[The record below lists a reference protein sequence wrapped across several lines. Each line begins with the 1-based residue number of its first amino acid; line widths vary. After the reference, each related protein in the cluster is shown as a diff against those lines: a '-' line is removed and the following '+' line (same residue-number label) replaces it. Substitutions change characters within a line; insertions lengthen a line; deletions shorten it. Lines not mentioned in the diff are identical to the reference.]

1 MTADFVAT
9 GTVLDTILAH
19 KAEELAAL
27 KRRQPPATLRE
38 AAAAAPPPRDFV
50 AALQRETVAL
60 IAEVKHA
67 SPSRG
72 VLITDFDPQR
82 LATGYAANG
91 AAAISVLTDER
102 FFQGSLDDLRTVRA
116 AVDLPILRKDF
127 TLDPYQLY
135 EARAAGAD
143 AVLLIVAALAD
154 AQLSEL
160 HALAGELGLTAL
172 VEVHNAAELDR
183 TLALHPALVGI
194 NNRDLKT
201 FDVNLATTAGLIGRL
216 PANVTTVA
224 ESGILAAADVQRMGA
239 LGADAVLVGEALVRS
254 GDVAATVRA
263 FSSQPKAARGG
274 AS

>member
-9 GTVLDTILAH
+9 GTVLDKILAH

-27 KRRQPPATLRE
+27 KRKQPLEALRE
-38 AAAAAPPPRDFV
+38 AAETAPTPRDFV

-72 VLITDFDPQR
+72 VLIEDFDPQQ

-91 AAAISVLTDER
+91 AAAISVLTDEQ
-102 FFQGSLDDLRTVRA
+102 FFQGGLDDLRTVRA
-116 AVDLPILRKDF
+116 AVELPILRKDF

-154 AQLSEL
+154 DQLSEL
-160 HALAGELGLTAL
+160 HALAGELGLAAL
-172 VEVHNAAELDR
+172 VEVHNATELER
-183 TLALHPALVGI
+183 ALTLNPMLVGI

-201 FDVNLATTAGLIGRL
+201 FDVDLATTAGLIGSL
-216 PANVTTVA
+216 PAGVTTVA
-224 ESGILAAADVQRMGA
+224 ESGILAVADVQQMGA
-239 LGADAVLVGEALVRS
+239 LGADAVLVGEALVRA

-263 FSSQPKAARGG
+263 FSSQPRAARGN